1 MFSQFDLTNAPKKIL
16 TNKKNQPI
24 FGKEAIVKFIKDI
37 MQFDEKREIERW
49 NLEVL
54 EESLKRL
61 KTNKEYKV
69 IKLNEFK
76 PDSSACFVLSFP
88 VIEL

>member
-1 MFSQFDLTNAPKKIL
+1 METGINKQKLTHLGFKEMHLPPLFSQFDLTNAQKKIL

-37 MQFDEKREIERW
+37 MQFDEQREIERW
-49 NLEVL
+49 NNEVM

-61 KTNKEYKV
+61 K
-69 IKLNEFK
+69 I
-76 PDSSACFVLSFP
+76 DR
-88 VIEL
+88 